1 MSLLGKQ
8 ITQVLPQVAVGIG
21 AALVTQLGVMAV
33 FAMARPLAKA
43 AIRGGFVIRDATTG
57 ACSLAGSQVEKL
69 TPKGEAKAARRP
81 PKEKPGGPSLH

>member
-43 AIRGGFVIRDATTG
+43 AIRGGFVIRDAATG
-57 ACSLAGSQVEKL
+57 ACSLAGSQVGKL
-69 TPKGEAKAARRP
+69 TSKGEAKAARRP

>member
-43 AIRGGFVIRDATTG
+43 AIRGGFVIKDAATG

-69 TPKGEAKAARRP
+69 TSKGEAKAARRP
-81 PKEKPGGPSLH
+81 PKEKPRGPSLH